1 MTANISFLLSERTRL
16 WSSHPIIT
24 ESAIL
29 PTFAVQNAVS
39 IVMDLSRKARASCA
53 LWADPLSGKTSCLRV
68 IHYTVE
74 QRIPGCGVLVVEAVE
89 DENPAEG
96 RLLQQILR
104 SLGYAHKIDST
115 LAGKRDQVKRALI
128 ATAGEARHLFIL
140 IDEAQELS
148 LAEFGWLKAV
158 INGLTSDGIKV
169 TTVLFGQRELNKRR
183 DELYADGRSD
193 LGVRFMKKLIEFKRC
208 KGEHD
213 FAELLNAVD
222 ERSEYPAKSKFTY
235 TQLLFPKAF
244 SGGFRFKALAPNIW
258 KCFCDLIPPTILAK
272 GLTMELVAATLA
284 QLCLLNEKNDAHDL
298 AIPDAIIVK
307 AIKNALSG

>member
-1 MTANISFLLSERTRL
+1 MTNDISFLVSERKRL

-53 LWADPLSGKTSCLRV
+53 LWADPLSGKTSCLRM

-89 DENPAEG
+89 DEQPAEG

-128 ATAGEARHLFIL
+128 ACAGEARHLFIL

-158 INGLTSDGIKV
+158 INGLTSEGIKV
-169 TTVLFGQRELNKRR
+169 TTVLFGQRELKRRR

-208 KGEHD
+208 RGEKD
-213 FAELLNAVD
+213 LVELLKAVD
-222 ERSEYPAKSKFTY
+222 EKSEFPAGSGWTY
-235 TQLLFPKAF
+235 TQLLFPLAF
-244 SGGFRFKALAPNIW
+244 TNGFRFNDFATKIW
-258 KCFCDLIPPTILAK
+258 TGFGAQVPPKILAK
-272 GLTMELVAATLA
+272 GLTMEVVAATLG
-284 QLCLLNEKNDAHDL
+284 QLCLLCEDNDTPEMAL
-298 AIPDAIIVK
+298 SDAIIAK
-307 AIKNALSG
+307 AIKKALAG

>member
-1 MTANISFLLSERTRL
+1 MTNDISFLRSERTRL

-39 IVMDLSRKARASCA
+39 IVMDMSRKSRASCA

-74 QRIPGCGVLVVEAVE
+74 QRIPGCGVLVFEAVE

-104 SLGYAHKIDST
+104 SLGFAHKIDST

-128 ATAGEARHLFIL
+128 ACAGEARHLFIL

-158 INGLTSDGIKV
+158 INGLTSNGIKV
-169 TTVLFGQRELNKRR
+169 TTVLFGQRELQKRR
-183 DELYADGRSD
+183 DELYTNGRSD
-193 LGVRFMKKLIEFKRC
+193 LGVRFMKKLIEFKRFR
-208 KGEHD
+208 GEND
-213 FAELLNAVD
+213 FAELLNAID
-222 ERSEYPAKSKFTY
+222 EKSEYPAKSNWTY
-235 TQLLFPKAF
+235 TQLLFPQAY
-244 SGGFRFKALAPNIW
+244 SGGFRFRALAPSIW
-258 KCFCDLIPPTILAK
+258 KCFGEQIPPIILK
-272 GLTMELVAATLA
+272 NGLTMELVAATLA
-284 QLCLLNEKNDAHDL
+284 QLCLLNEKNDA
-298 AIPDAIIVK
+298 PDFSISNAIIVK
-307 AIKNALSG
+307 AIKKALAG